1 MKVALTVWGK
11 RISPVFDSA
20 QMLLI
25 SEIENSKVIKRK
37 YTTFNPESS
46 QQLADLLNQQ
56 NVSVLI
62 CGAISEAP
70 ANIIETCGIK
80 LIPFI
85 SGSAEDV
92 LQLYAQSNSII
103 PSYLMPGCNHK
114 CKRQLKNKGGL
125 MPGKNGTGQKGKGRG
140 KGSGKGRGMFKNNC
154 GNNSDG
160 QGSTSERGK
169 RKGSGL
175 SQGSTKDKKQIK
187 QNK

>member
-37 YTTFNPESS
+37 YTTFNPELSEH
-46 QQLADLLNQQ
+46 LAGLLNQQ

-114 CKRQLKNKGGL
+114 CKRQLKNKGGF

-140 KGSGKGRGMFKNNC
+140 KGRGMSKKNC
-154 GNNSDG
+154 VNNSDG
-160 QGSTSERGK
+160 QGSASERGK
-169 RKGSGL
+169 CKGSGL
-175 SQGSTKDKKQIK
+175 SQGSTKDKK
-187 QNK
+187 NR